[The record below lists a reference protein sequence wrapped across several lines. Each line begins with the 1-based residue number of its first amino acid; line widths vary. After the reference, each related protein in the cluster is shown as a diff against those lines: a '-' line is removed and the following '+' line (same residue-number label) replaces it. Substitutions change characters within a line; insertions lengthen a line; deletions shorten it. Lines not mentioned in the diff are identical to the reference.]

1 MSLVKETVMLLVSRR
16 WWWVTIVVILGMMVL
31 ARLGFWQLDRL
42 EERRAA
48 NAILEQ
54 QLASEPLSLND
65 VDLASTDLTAMPD
78 RSVTA
83 TGEFD
88 FSQQIMLR
96 VQNFQG
102 SAGAHLVAPLRLE
115 GRDEAVLVDRGWI
128 PEALQTPENW
138 PTFDEP
144 GTVTVQGIIRL
155 TETARN
161 VEPPSQ
167 PQSEWFRIDV
177 EAIERQMP
185 YELLPIYVLQ
195 SPPPG
200 GNQELPYRE
209 QPTFDLSEG
218 PHLGYAIQWFAF
230 TLMLGGGYI
239 YFVHHQ
245 EKEAGAA
252 RAPDEVHQN

>member
-1 MSLVKETVMLLVSRR
+1 MQLVRETISLLFSRR
-16 WWWVTIVVILGMMVL
+16 WWWVTIVVVLGMIVL

-48 NAILEQ
+48 NAVLEQ
-54 QLASEPLSLND
+54 QLAAEPLSLND
-65 VDLASTDLTAMPD
+65 VDLDSVDLTSMPD

-88 FSQQIMLR
+88 FSEQILLR

-102 SAGAHLVAPLRLE
+102 NAGSHLVAPLRLE
-115 GRDEAVLVDRGWI
+115 GREEAVLVDRGWI
-128 PEALQTPENW
+128 PEVEQAPENW
-138 PTFDEP
+138 STFDEP
-144 GTVTVQGIIRL
+144 GTVTVEGTIQL
-155 TETARN
+155 TEVARN
-161 VEPPSQ
+161 AEPPSA
-167 PQSEWFRIDV
+167 PQSEWFRINV

-218 PHLGYAIQWFAF
+218 PHLSYAIQWFAF

-239 YFVHHQ
+239 YFVHQQ
-245 EKEAGAA
+245 EKEGDEA
-252 RAPDEVHQN
+252 RAPDVT